1 MHFAK
6 QYKELL
12 QNLIATNTVTSVE
25 YIILFNVLASTK
37 ATNVNKSANFLK
49 RKSISRNTT
58 HPQSWYLNQ
67 IQ

>member
-12 QNLIATNTVTSVE
+12 QNLIATNIVTSVE

-58 HPQSWYLNQ
+58 HPQSWNLNQ

>member
-12 QNLIATNTVTSVE
+12 QNLIATNIVTSVE

-58 HPQSWYLNQ
+58 HPQS
-67 IQ
+67 